1 GLDVGLGGDRHPVD
15 ADALGHQLQVRARV
29 PTDTQ
34 PHVHEQRLDHPR
46 GRALAVG
53 ARDVDHRIRALRIAE
68 QVRQS
73 GDPRQRR
80 LDLGLGPTPVELG
93 PHADQVATGLFLER
107 GRVARL
113 DVGRVIRQRTADEV
127 LPLRMR
133 GTELLLRRK
142 LLVVGRHALSLTTC
156 DDAVESTSPPIRCP
170 GALQPQCPLSPA
182 AAPTGSPRRAASAG
196 RRVRPGRVRQEIGGE
211 RPGRR
216 RHRPSSE
223 VLEPARALGSPGP
236 GTITYHRADVTAH
249 PLPPRHYDIITCIA
263 SLHHLPFDTVTTLRD
278 ALAPHGVL
286 AVLGLAKPSTP
297 RDWAIWLGSLPFNHV
312 AKAVVSVAE
321 RLNGGADP
329 LPEAPVRDEGMSLN
343 QIRREAARLLPG
355 SRIRVLPFWR
365 YLLVYRR
372 V

>member
-1 GLDVGLGGDRHPVD
+1 MTLSSLRRRRYGARVPFNHNAHYHPLLLRLVPPGARRALDVGCGLGGFARKLAAKGLDVD
-15 ADALGHQLQVRARV
+15 A
-29 PTDTQ
+29 
-34 PHVHEQRLDHPR
+34 
-46 GRALAVG
+46 
-53 ARDVDHRIRALRIAE
+53 I
-68 QVRQS
+68 
-73 GDPRQRR
+73 
-80 LDLGLGPTPVELG
+80 
-93 PHADQVATGLFLER
+93 DQ
-107 GRVARL
+107 
-113 DVGRVIRQRTADEV
+113 
-127 LPLRMR
+127 
-133 GTELLLRRK
+133 
-142 LLVVGRHALSLTTC
+142 
-156 DDAVESTSPPIRCP
+156 
-170 GALQPQCPLSPA
+170 A
-182 AAPTGSPRRAASAG
+182 A
-196 RRVRPGRVRQEIGGE
+196 
-211 RPGRR
+211 
-216 RHRPSSE
+216 E